1 MIGVRYRPWLA
12 LAVAL
17 WGCAALPGNAQTS
30 SQPSQ
35 YEMRTDKQQAKRL
48 KAMSGLTAEAVA
60 AAVSIQDDPFEPV
73 IVMSSS
79 AAFPSPKSFTDNL
92 YGDNHFRVFVNRTTG
107 AASFQLYQ
115 TLGYLGEW
123 RNFEQVNVMLP
134 GGLRTKSLTRI
145 DNQIR
150 QCFAIDMC
158 GRTDIVGFDLT
169 EDDMEATA
177 AMKPNADGTP
187 ALLKFRYKSMTSFDW
202 TDDVPAVE
210 AEGVLLALKRW
221 REAKGL

>member
-1 MIGVRYRPWLA
+1 MIQVRGVMRAGLV
-12 LAVAL
+12 LTL
-17 WGCAALPGNAQTS
+17 WGYVGVAAHAQTLV
-30 SQPSQ
+30 QPSQ
-35 YEMRTDKQQAKRL
+35 YEMRTDKQQAKRV

-79 AAFPSPKSFTDNL
+79 ASFPSPKSFTDNL
-92 YGDNHFRVFVNRTTG
+92 YGDNHFRVFINRTTG

-145 DNQIR
+145 DNEIR

-169 EDDMEATA
+169 ETDMEAIA
-177 AMKPNADGTP
+177 AMKPSADGTP

-202 TDDVPAVE
+202 TDDIAAVE